1 MRSGSPSKFIAGSP
15 TIAQRPCASYFV
27 KLRRIVGPDR
37 KTVSLRRSGVI
48 VVRGPP
54 CRVEVERVLE
64 RAFKLAESG
73 LAGSADPQRGEMA
86 RTCQRAGDLAAPNPD
101 LVQRGALLFLSP
113 DLSGDGSRSCDTC
126 HPGGESDGRVYRQ
139 GVEAPAGSPGARD
152 VPMLRGL
159 WQTPPYLWDGSI
171 SSLREVISR
180 MLEIEMNSGRMEE
193 PDLAALEAYLLS
205 IPPFDRGRIEPDGTP
220 IEPVTLSARRG
231 FGFFKQ
237 AKCVECHPP
246 PVFARRRRF
255 DVGTGMQLQPPS
267 LRGVASSAP
276 YSHDGR
282 WSTLGEAVRAM
293 LAARGIDY
301 TERELTQ
308 LIGYLQ
314 LL

>member
-1 MRSGSPSKFIAGSP
+1 MSWSRLSSWPNRASPAAPTRSGP
-15 TIAQRPCASYFV
+15 
-27 KLRRIVGPDR
+27 RRA
-37 KTVSLRRSGVI
+37 
-48 VVRGPP
+48 VR
-54 CRVEVERVLE
+54 
-64 RAFKLAESG
+64 ASG
-73 LAGSADPQRGEMA
+73 LGIWLLLTSSACQLAGEPPLVPPR
-86 RTCQRAGDLAAPNPD
+86 PNPD
-101 LVQRGALLFLSP
+101 LVQHGALLFLSP
-113 DLSGDGSRSCDTC
+113 ELSGGGRRSCDTC

-159 WQTPPYLWDGSI
+159 WQTPPYLRDGSI
-171 SSLREVISR
+171 SSLREVIAR
-180 MLEIEMNSGRMEE
+180 MLELEMSGGRMEE
-193 PDLAALEAYLLS
+193 TDLAALEAYLLS
-205 IPPFDRGRIEPDGTP
+205 IPPFDRGRIEADGTP

-231 FGFFKQ
+231 FAFFKQ

-255 DVGTGMQLQPPS
+255 DVGTGMRLQPPS
-267 LRGVASSAP
+267 LRGVTSSAP
-276 YSHDGR
+276 YGHDGR

-308 LIGYLQ
+308 LIRYLE